1 MKPMALTRRL
11 PDLPPLRQA
20 PPEVY
25 PYAAT
30 ILFSMSGGIASA
42 ISDNPERCRTD
53 RKAPCFPVPNQKTDL
68 YGMPSDSSPA
78 SSGIQTP

>member
-25 PYAAT
+25 PYPAT
-30 ILFSMSGGIASA
+30 ILFPMSGGIASA

-53 RKAPCFPVPNQKTDL
+53 RKAPRFPVPTPKTDL
-68 YGMPSDSSPA
+68 YGMLSKPSPA
-78 SSGIQTP
+78 PSGIQTP